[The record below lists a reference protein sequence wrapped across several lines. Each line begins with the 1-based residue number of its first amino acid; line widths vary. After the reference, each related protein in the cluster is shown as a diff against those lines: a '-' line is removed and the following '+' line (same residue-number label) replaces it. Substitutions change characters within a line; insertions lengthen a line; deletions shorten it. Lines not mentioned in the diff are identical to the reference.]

1 MLIGSDMVKHR
12 VVLLLLS
19 ILWEQYGMSPFP
31 LCECGYNYWLPPA
44 SLLERIWLLGCHA
57 STLTSDC
64 LGLYNSA
71 IVKLR
76 PSSLW
81 VWMCQLPCSMMWLN
95 HFALVGQLCI
105 VVVVQWLA
113 LHPFC
118 RVSWC
123 VWFGVYS
130 GTCLFVQWSLCQ
142 SKASEL
148 CSLFWQM
155 ELSVRCLDHLSMYP
169 CHCQCYSWWVDYNL
183 IQHWNTSCVESCDCS
198 FHRWCFHLSMHLQ
211 TLASQHWLFIGP
223 LASQDVLLPS
233 WVARTLLIITLICSR
248 NSLHL

>member
-1 MLIGSDMVKHR
+1 MGCLPFLSVSVGTTTGYLLQVCWRGFGCWDVMHLLWQVIALVCTTQPLWSWDP
-12 VVLLLLS
+12 VVCEFECASWHVPWCDS
-19 ILWEQYGMSPFP
+19 I
-31 LCECGYNYWLPPA
+31 
-44 SLLERIWLLGCHA
+44 
-57 STLTSDC
+57 T
-64 LGLYNSA
+64 
-71 IVKLR
+71 
-76 PSSLW
+76 
-81 VWMCQLPCSMMWLN
+81 
-95 HFALVGQLCI
+95 FALVGQLCI

-142 SKASEL
+142 SRASEL